1 MAAQSSIHWQDI
13 FLPDVPLM
21 EIFIRGTLVYLFIFF
36 LLRFILKRQAGTVG
50 ITDLLVVVLIAD
62 ASQNAMAADY
72 QSVPAGLFLVGT
84 IIFWSY
90 TLDWLGYRFPRMQRL
105 VHPPPL
111 PLIQNGRL
119 LYRNLRKELITEG
132 ELMTQLREQ
141 GIIDIQAVKLAFM
154 EGNGMISVI
163 PYENNTAQQKPQRPG
178 H

>member
-1 MAAQSSIHWQDI
+1 
-13 FLPDVPLM
+13 
-21 EIFIRGTLVYLFIFF
+21 
-36 LLRFILKRQAGTVG
+36 
-50 ITDLLVVVLIAD
+50 
-62 ASQNAMAADY
+62 MAADY